1 MLFKKCK
8 SCNANLD
15 HGEICDCRKETAEK
29 EKVDFKRLP
38 AKDKKPSKG
47 IKPKVK

>member
-8 SCNANLD
+8 FCDANLD
-15 HGEICDCRKETAEK
+15 RGEICDCRKETAEK
-29 EKVDFKRLP
+29 EKVDFEGLL

-47 IKPKVK
+47 LAAKTK